1 MAIVLDGT
9 TGITT
14 SGSISANGSIAAV
27 GSISSEGEFIAFSSS
42 SDIRKKE
49 NIVKIDEA
57 LDKVLK
63 ISGYTYNFKGDDRK
77 LAGVIAQE
85 LEEVLPEVVYEIDD
99 IEYGKTKAV
108 RYGNIV
114 SLLIEAIKEL
124 KAQLDAISK

>member
-1 MAIVLDGT
+1 MELQGLQLVDRYQQTEVLLLSDQYRQRGDL
-9 TGITT
+9 
-14 SGSISANGSIAAV
+14 ISL
-27 GSISSEGEFIAFSSS
+27 SSS

-99 IEYGKTKAV
+99 TEYGKTKAV

>member
-99 IEYGKTKAV
+99 TEYGKTKAV